1 MKKNILFCNKYIVRK
16 RTPCVKEGHM
26 LNHWLENEPKETLVC
41 AIISVISLVLSITG
55 ALKNVLP
62 FDIAWVAIIL
72 CGIPIL
78 VGAFKGVA
86 FERNI
91 KADLLV
97 SLALIASVATK
108 ESFAAGEVAL
118 IMQIGS
124 LLEDYTSG
132 KAREGIEKLIKI
144 SPRTARV
151 IRNGT
156 ALEIPVEEVKVGDII
171 SVIAGETVPVDGT
184 ILEGETSIDQS
195 VMTGESI
202 PVDKAAGDTV
212 SSGTINQFGTFT
224 MRADSIS
231 ENSSL
236 QRMVRL
242 AEEAEENKAP
252 IVTAADRWA
261 TWLVVIALS
270 CAIVTWIVTGQFMRA
285 VTVLVV
291 FCPCA
296 FILATP
302 TAVLAGIGNAA
313 KYGIVVRS
321 GDAVERLSTIK
332 RVAFDKTG
340 TITYG
345 KPQVTAFVSVDKAYS
360 DNGIL
365 RIAALAEQ
373 KSEHPLGKAI
383 WDAYE
388 KSGGKN
394 EAISDF
400 RVIAG
405 QGISAVVD
413 GKTVRAGKEGFMK
426 EQGVDISACS
436 DACKPELDKGATA
449 VYIAT
454 DKTLIGFIALRDTV
468 REDAKATIEKL
479 KSIGITPMLLTGDN
493 EQAASAIAGNVG
505 INDVRANLLPEEK
518 MNIIKS
524 YSVGA
529 DPICMIGDGVND
541 ALALTSADAGIAM
554 GGIGSDIA
562 VESADAVLVSD
573 DIKRL
578 PYLFNLMQKVMRK
591 VHVNIIASLVINLA
605 AVVLSAIGILTPVTG
620 ALWHNCGSVFVVV
633 NAAFLLH
640 LKDE

>member
-1 MKKNILFCNKYIVRK
+1 
-16 RTPCVKEGHM
+16 M

-41 AIISVISLVLSITG
+41 AVISVISLVLSITG
-55 ALKNVLP
+55 ALMNLLP
-62 FDIAWVAIIL
+62 FDIAWMAIIL

-78 VGAFKGVA
+78 VGAFKGVIC
-86 FERNI
+86 EHDI

-108 ESFAAGEVAL
+108 EFFAAGEVAL

-132 KAREGIEKLIKI
+132 KARKGIEKLINI
-144 SPRTARV
+144 RPQTARV
-151 IRNGT
+151 LRDEIAT
-156 ALEIPVEEVKVGDII
+156 EIPVEQVKVGDVI

-212 SSGTINQFGTFT
+212 SSGTINQFGTFI

-270 CAIVTWIVTGQFMRA
+270 CAIITWIVTGQFMRA

>member
-1 MKKNILFCNKYIVRK
+1 M
-16 RTPCVKEGHM
+16 
-26 LNHWLENEPKETLVC
+26 NHWLENEPKETLVC

-270 CAIVTWIVTGQFMRA
+270 CAIITWIVTGQFMRA

-479 KSIGITPMLLTGDN
+479 KSTGITPMLLTGDN

>member
-1 MKKNILFCNKYIVRK
+1 
-16 RTPCVKEGHM
+16 M

-41 AIISVISLVLSITG
+41 AVISGISLVLSITG
-55 ALKNVLP
+55 ALMNLLP
-62 FDIAWVAIIL
+62 FDIAWMAIIL

-78 VGAFKGVA
+78 VGAFKGVV
-86 FERNI
+86 FEHDI

-108 ESFAAGEVAL
+108 EFFAAGEVAL

-132 KAREGIEKLIKI
+132 KAREGIEKLINI
-144 SPRTARV
+144 RPQTARV
-151 IRNGT
+151 LRDEIAT
-156 ALEIPVEEVKVGDII
+156 EIPVEQVKVGDII

-212 SSGTINQFGTFT
+212 SSGTINQFGTFI

-270 CAIVTWIVTGQFMRA
+270 CAIITWIVTGQFMRA

>member
-41 AIISVISLVLSITG
+41 AVISVISLVLSITG
-55 ALKNVLP
+55 ALMNLLP
-62 FDIAWVAIIL
+62 FDIAWMAIIL

-78 VGAFKGVA
+78 VGAFKGVIC
-86 FERNI
+86 EHDI

-108 ESFAAGEVAL
+108 EFFAAGEVAL

-132 KAREGIEKLIKI
+132 KARKGIEKLINI
-144 SPRTARV
+144 RPQTARV
-151 IRNGT
+151 LRDEIAT
-156 ALEIPVEEVKVGDII
+156 EIPVEQVKVGDVI

-212 SSGTINQFGTFT
+212 SSGTINQFGTFI

-270 CAIVTWIVTGQFMRA
+270 CAIITWIVTGQFMRA

-518 MNIIKS
+518 MNIIKN
-524 YSVGA
+524 YSGGA